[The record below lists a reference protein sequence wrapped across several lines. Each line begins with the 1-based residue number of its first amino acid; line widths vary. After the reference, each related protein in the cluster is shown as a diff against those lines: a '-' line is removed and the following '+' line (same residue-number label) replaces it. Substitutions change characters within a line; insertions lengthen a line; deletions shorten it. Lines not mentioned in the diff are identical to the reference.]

1 MNTLLN
7 TILAQI
13 TYTRGALIALFAGLF
28 ILTACG
34 GGGAVATDV
43 APDGGTSVDC
53 ETNIFDPAC
62 GVEKQAEQ
70 VEAIRACITAISTG
84 ESETCDTNI
93 PMVARNC
100 LNAPFETEGC
110 ATALPASVTIAS
122 VQATRTTD
130 CRADTVS
137 GAACTGAIVNVC
149 GTVSSTIDGVL
160 FTETLCG
167 DAYNARRST
176 LVNNCRTG
184 VAAGQDRA
192 TACASVVVNTDS
204 AANEKALDC
213 VLDAFAEGCDTNDDV
228 KTVVEKTDD
237 TIKSI
242 DDEKTDRVAFCRGAS
257 NFAQNPLCMNAITA
271 TCADDPF
278 TQTTGAS
285 PENFCNPA
293 SRTAFLTRC
302 TDALDNNDQGC
313 ATVNVSTGET
323 LVIVDTCVATPYAAG
338 CGDAV
343 FEGLKTARYNHC
355 IGDTPTESCMLVKDT
370 VLCVADGDRANPFHA
385 ICRTAGSYTQQQT
398 DYCTTRTELPEC
410 ATGLITTCADN
421 PFAAICLAVDFYTAD
436 RAGHIAD
443 CIADAVTNKAD
454 CDMVVS
460 GTTSVADCITD
471 PFDVANGCNASPD
484 FLATRTSRTSLCTPS
499 ATFFDNLCN
508 NYDGIDTARDGICET
523 EATSFHVGCLGRT
536 DGVALAMRKAFIQTC
551 LATPSD
557 DCNVPT
563 SSLSHTV
570 AQCIINPHR
579 EECKDDLDFA
589 EVKLSRTTLCTDT
602 ALYFNPLCNTFA
614 EIDATRLARCTEGAT
629 SFDMICDGKGYD
641 TDREAGQKAFALIC
655 RTAPTT
661 PGCEKPADGGLGAS
675 TATIADCSNGRDPYQ
690 PQCPIVVGFEDERA
704 ARDLECADITTL
716 GTGLCTFAKIRNLC
730 VKDPFG
736 TDGQGAD
743 CDPTDYMTARTN
755 RDTHCRVNGITPGDT
770 LCEGRKAYICD
781 GENTDSNPLATLCG
795 ADNSLGEQEF
805 CRTNSDTAG
814 ACESDAA
821 TACQANPFNDNFGA
835 YRFNCKDAL
844 YYSSRITACSGEISA
859 LPDGATASDCA
870 VAGVADVICAD
881 SGPQANPFAKI
892 CADLDATMN
901 IPSFN
906 QLMVQENFCGDT
918 RKAGDCTVV
927 YTRLCTGDNL
937 VQARVGAAG
946 FDCLNDPDPIVRG
959 LRNDHCTAPATSFT
973 DGCVDGTHG
982 VKDAVNNARISLAE
996 TCRTAQNA
1004 EGCDDHANAG
1014 DSGPT
1019 VADCSAN
1026 TVVGDPYQTGC
1037 VDNPLFTAE
1046 HTTRATFCSTGA
1058 NVINDRLC
1066 QSAREF
1072 EICIHFPYGNDK
1084 QGMACDVDTYMTARI
1099 NRETHCRNTGES
1111 TGLCI
1116 NIARALCDGVGE
1128 NDNPFAVDCNSFTED
1143 GNNVAAQN
1151 RWCAAN
1157 SGHFRCD
1164 NRHSGACSETPFD
1177 TSVTPR
1183 SGEPVNCLEDVDNGI
1198 EANTY
1203 TSQRQLFCATGRELD
1218 KDRCDTTEI
1227 APDVCGESKGG
1238 NANPFAAFCDA
1249 AENDGQDA
1257 TELLATRQLTLSHC
1271 KDTVNDNS
1279 GDAVC
1284 ERTSGVIADLDFACA
1299 NGATSITAQ
1308 CAYTQYADTQR
1319 AFCADAGSLNI
1330 FNAGCKTDG
1339 THGDVTTARKNECA
1353 KEGTS
1358 ILDAGNVFCP
1368 TIVEGI
1374 CRDDAFKQK
1383 ADTTY
1388 LCGTNVDNVNY
1399 VTAREMACTVRPAD
1413 GEPNETNCRTFLGR
1427 LCLNN
1432 EFGMAGSEDYNCAGD
1447 DTFDGARET
1456 RCGATG
1462 NGDGSLTTECM
1473 VTIKRICKGAASI
1486 TTAANGY
1493 DCFNSDIRDVE
1504 IARQAHCANPPQG
1517 GDTTGCET
1525 VIAGLC
1531 TGAASFSGSVDT
1543 GNATDF
1549 YDCAGN
1555 TDQLVINE
1563 RQAHCA
1569 IGDNDD
1575 MVAGCPAVLD
1585 ALCTNKLVQTT
1596 VPTGVQTG
1604 AGMNY
1609 NCSTSTVPAV
1619 KTARETHCRLA
1630 ASNTGGLCNGT
1641 IASLCSDNPFEKLDE
1656 GAFGSLCVDAGAS
1669 TAYATA
1675 RKEECRDNGT
1685 EGDGQTGGK
1694 CATPTLKGAICDG
1707 NDVGDSPYAAV
1718 CGAGTANLAG
1728 QTAFCRL
1735 SHLTPVLQ
1743 CGGTISTVC
1752 DVTDG
1757 NPFDTLCDT
1766 TYHGARATRCRQSEL
1781 KTGSVDLPMGADC
1794 ADTIAL
1800 ACAGGQN
1807 GVTPI
1812 TANPFDT
1819 LCNEFYD
1826 GAREMACRT
1835 GDTGSS
1841 KCEATITNYC
1851 EDGGVAITKNLFD
1864 TLCLEGNTYNVQ
1876 RDTFCTKDMIF
1887 NTKCDGD
1894 VHGATEDARRT
1905 KCLETG
1911 TAIGDTESV
1920 CPGFVATA
1928 CEDPFTKQENGTS
1941 KIDLCTGMKGN
1952 TGKTYEEI
1960 RTTACSGEASA
1971 WPSNAALCSTPELS
1985 GAICGNGLAAGEDG
1999 SVVGSNPFAYICSE
2013 ADGNYYF
2020 TGLIESQRNAC
2031 RASRIA
2037 DGSNCMTTIEGFCG
2051 MPNAPTDSNNLFD
2064 SLCNIGYDDARDNAC
2079 LEQRVTAGANNG
2091 NNDNCNKRQSVK
2103 DTCEAD
2109 PFTKAGCATVEGRA
2123 GFIIAY
2129 CTMGDAEDIFDDD
2142 CLEGEQNVAT
2152 YGEVAKARDDY
2163 CGTTTT
2169 VDDANC
2175 TGARQDKICGVTE
2188 NSNPFAV
2195 LCGSNKDNRITFCE
2209 LETQR
2214 GMGQCADDKDVLC
2227 GADPFGTALGLNDNI
2242 NCRTGDGDYSD
2253 TRERLA
2259 TACRD
2264 KQIPANGAKCTKA
2277 IDDCNDNPFSQTA
2290 FNGGACDALAFAGAF
2305 VPHCEK
2311 PENAWEDRCNAFV
2324 GQGGV
2329 MATRTMICTTAAT
2342 SFTKGCV
2349 DGTHGA
2355 MGAVDGA
2362 QEALALTCVD
2372 TPDADG
2378 CTDSVNDMGTT
2389 VAQCSANPFSTT
2401 LGCFDNGIF
2410 EKQRVARISLC
2421 TVAATSFNELCKNLD
2436 VAGTNETRLGDID
2449 IARTNFCKDIAEYGN
2464 TDCETEGRRADIC
2477 DGDETTDKPHAT
2489 VCGTNNGTNQKA
2501 FCRLDNNGNSDADG
2515 CEGTVAIICDVG
2527 NGNPFDTICGESSHG
2542 DRVTL
2547 CRDFVTNSVALPG
2560 ENTTCDSTV
2569 TVACEGNILSGGM
2582 IPANPFDLV
2591 LCGADSYDDER
2602 EAACR
2607 PDGTLPDGADCTNTI
2622 GKFCGVA
2629 GSVEVNKL
2637 FDPLCTEGDTYNGDR
2652 TTYCTMGD
2660 TIFDPKCNN
2669 FDTNGEV
2676 TTARK
2681 AECLKTGSSTYP
2693 NQTCESIIYGVCIT
2707 NVFEQKTQTTQG
2719 QTTDL
2724 CTGMNEASETYHSL
2738 RVTACEG
2745 EITNLPTGV
2754 TASACNDENLSGAI
2768 CGDADTIGSKP
2779 FAKICSDATGNYYYD
2794 VLTAAQ
2800 QNACRNDGNADGL
2813 GCATTIML
2821 TCEGGMRGGKD
2832 VPANPFDLAL
2842 CNDSYDTTREALCRP
2857 NGMDKD
2863 NPGCVATIAKFCVSP
2878 VNTDDLFDPL
2888 CRDDAGVYE
2897 TARQDHCLSLAL
2909 GAEPDNCGAEGDE
2922 NTVLGKFCKT
2932 GQNARHCPL
2941 REVEIAAFVDTPDW
2955 ETGAKQNSDV
2965 TNLES
2970 TLEVLTILDLVGTDD
2985 ASDTN
2990 YVKAD
2995 ANGVKIDGGVDVSGD
3010 KATTGT
3016 LMLSEAGTTDAQG
3029 SGVAFARI
3037 EFPTDTSATKLKYYA
3052 GILADTDLGGRLV
3065 EPSATGAMRWDA
3077 VISIVIGDGAVKK
3090 IIDTGLYVNF
3100 ADKSFKS
3107 DSTLAAIDFNTG
3119 GSPAQNFY
3127 IDGKFTTEGIIY
3139 GTTKLGTDAST
3150 IVSDGTLTGLI
3161 GSKGA
3166 VAVFVSDGL
3175 DNTGGEY
3182 AGGLVADNPDPNFDI
3197 DCSLAGG
3204 NAFNTSLCLVATRA
3218 ALCRDRA
3225 TNSITDANCQTAEIR
3240 GVICVA
3246 QGDFANLAD
3255 SICDEDVGNG
3265 VDYQAARELAFCT
3278 VNGIQDNPFDVLCG
3292 ENYEDQRQISC
3303 NGQPVDAPSGGRI
3316 IRPKCEETISKL
3328 CLAEPF
3334 NRAAGASAMKFD
3346 CLAATSDI
3354 YVEAREMEIGLCVN
3368 GTQTDKQRPIC
3379 MDSEV
3384 EKITTPCGMDPLA
3397 PECTLYEEQYMT
3409 QRATRLSDCR
3419 GDATMRGATLCTN
3432 AIPTICT
3439 SGDTPF
3445 SDLCDN
3451 HLDVRKTAV
3460 GTCLEDSL
3468 PLPAVCNTLVAVGK
3482 TVLDC
3487 IATPFATECS
3497 ADFAPANCEDGS
3509 LTAECQNPFYA
3520 ASERICEDAETSFT
3534 AGCLDYSNGFVRQ
3547 PTDSASQ
3554 TAAARIT
3561 LIDRCTDGSMD
3572 NNTGCDTII
3581 ANGVT
3586 LMNCI
3591 DNPFL
3596 TECRSLMTL
3605 AECADTTQMIT
3616 DRDCSGAAI
3625 AFALSQSR
3633 EAVIKRTTFV
3643 GMCVLNEDKD
3653 SVCATIIAGDKTIT
3667 DCISTPFDADCSAG
3681 DVATAFN
3688 NYRAPTCLD
3697 PATSFRAAC
3706 NEETY
3711 EGTDN
3716 ARAEQALGCAI
3727 DPTGAG
3733 CSSNDFVSGSL
3744 TVNMCNADP
3753 FATGCENPAFINAR
3767 LQACKGANP
3776 NDACDIEHA
3785 TARTNYVAGEVAG
3798 LRDNS
3803 GAVGGNIVKHTS
3815 TLNEAF
3821 YPNQKT
3827 VIIDQAAS
3835 GFALVYIPEVRN
3847 GDIITSQSRY
3857 YAGLLSGTDVG
3868 APPHSSFARA
3878 EWVGKLTLINKGTL
3892 EMADFKLDV
3901 DFHARAIGALDRI
3914 YSVDYVVTTL
3924 GNFYING
3931 KFTTKGIIYGTTSLI
3946 DEMEAKSSRG
3956 TLTGVIGEN
3965 GAVGAFISS
3974 GAGLDVNTLGEY
3986 AGGFVAAPEFNCST
4000 NPLDIRCDSTDDR
4013 IAGLQEDACS
4023 FSYSKDVRACNPV
4036 FERVCI
4042 DPENTAKLFLITRD
4056 KSTSANV
4063 NCGGSPITLALRK
4076 TACLMNGEAFDCL
4089 GTIDK
4094 VCNDNVF
4101 DALCDGDGRFTRT
4114 RSFTCFNISGSLFT
4128 SNNGDIKNATNC
4140 ETLITR
4146 DCEKDPF
4153 KGICYTPGT
4162 TLNRYNPARV
4172 AKCADHNFAANNL
4185 ICGNKNGLG
4194 RIVPDNTFDGKSR
4207 NIIADYC
4214 VGISGNP
4221 AIEDEYEV
4229 CNDKTADYLAWRDAG
4244 TTTNDGGTSG
4254 DTTDDFEVGIVT
4266 GYRSA
4271 SANDVGL
4278 IAGDADGLN
4287 LGDGATSVHNPE
4299 TLTLELATNGVAIA
4313 SATVGGK
4320 LQSYGGLL
4328 SGANVGAPVQ
4338 QGDATADWS
4347 AQIALLWQD
4356 GASPT
4361 QTTLLRNT
4369 KFSIGLNFSAQDIAF
4384 SRTNDIQLVNTAG
4397 VDSGTITLGITGTT
4411 GQKMLG
4417 GTVTLN
4423 IDSETHV
4430 GNFRGLIGND
4440 GLLGAFASST
4450 RTGDNAFAGGL
4461 VAEDSGDCTPD
4472 GSGNP
4477 FKTSAGCTDAEKRD
4491 EVTRCYNDGGALGD
4505 CTEISRCFENSGSE
4519 LFGVRSF
4526 IPNGGQGTPCTN
4538 PVLDG
4543 ARAIYCLD
4551 DNTSDA
4557 NCTNLLAGMPVPRTG
4572 GGHYSACIG
4581 RPFTG
4586 TIGECLNALGPV
4598 AFAQSRLDIAVGCM
4612 TDGKVTTEATGTCQ
4626 RFITSVG
4633 SNCAN
4638 NPFDSSCADIFTEQV
4653 RSSGFAELAQA
4664 SRLTHCTDTGN
4675 EASGLCTGAL
4685 TYCAPVLPDSPNPI
4699 CGTLVT
4705 DYCLGATGRMVTGRD
4720 DACTAVLAETCDE
4733 NPFDSRPRC
4742 EADYEQARLEF
4753 CKGDGT
4759 LTNTPTGVDYVGI
4772 TLADCKTVGAKTGQ
4786 DLAICGNGT
4795 SGSVGANTNP
4805 FALVC
4810 QNSDY
4815 NDYHGMLD
4823 NAKVA
4828 YCGSR
4833 TALFLNTSD
4842 ECEPLVMEAC
4852 GTGGFNYSAN
4862 AFNNAFNP
4870 LCRQETYDDARLAAC
4885 DANPNAGDVQG
4896 SYYAGGCTTFR
4907 LTECPENADG
4917 LIGCAQNK
4925 NSTPIGVWT
4934 DNDGNALG
4942 KDGVTALEIVPEGGI
4957 RYTRTDKN
4965 TGAFAQAG
4973 PTGLDLSGLESV
4985 ITRDEH
4991 GNIIPNDSTIQAITK
5006 GKIIKFDESDEA
5018 RGGVDFAILL
5028 DVNGHT
5034 RYFTG
5039 LLRDT
5044 NVGGPLVNQDAN
5056 GDWTGKTR
5064 LAISRNQAF
5073 NEITGFTLK
5082 VTFTGG
5088 GGTITTHTSTDDDA
5102 IDGDISVT
5110 SINTTTLPNRWLR
5123 INGKFNAEGV
5133 LYGTTDLYS
5142 TAVTNVTATYTK
5154 SRVEGTLTGLI
5165 GKTGAIGSFFATGG
5179 RGIIGQYLGGFVAT
5193 PTSAIATKI
5202 AESTTDCSFNGAKG
5216 MFDSDLLTTL
5226 FHADCDYATL
5236 PRAQLCSSRNSGF
5249 DNRILNICREDKI
5262 RKLVCIGTGLYA
5274 NPFSSLI
5281 CGGYANLEASKL
5293 TFANQCDAGTATGNC
5308 SNPILMNCLDNPYSG
5323 ACNVDDAYT
5332 DIRTNLE
5339 SFCGMAGSGDD
5350 IGCMDAVRACT
5361 AANQKNCGN
5370 IVQTYCFAEAGR
5382 LVSGAGNEKL
5392 CTNHIN
5398 SVCSNVNPF
5407 SDRCT
5412 DSVADVYDTTR
5423 RDFCSSQ
5430 SLDELTT
5437 LGADLTTDCRPHAVA
5452 ICGFYI
5458 PYQALAG
5465 PKLSNGR
5472 GGFTATGADIQEG
5485 RVYGTNPYADICT
5498 NSDANPDDVD
5508 RDIGE
5513 SNNLYDRA
5521 RKGAATHA
5529 KQVLAYY
5536 VREFCPVIPSNNER
5550 IDSCP
5555 KIDVAG
5561 ADGYEAWQVAVG
5573 ERLVATG
5580 EELISAGDAAS
5591 TTEAT
5596 NFIAGY
5602 GGGLY
5607 LGVGNRNVRNSKTF
5621 RLNAGANGFAYA
5633 ATGTGTDTQLFTGLL
5648 SGTTNL
5654 GAPLG
5659 AGIVGAKW
5667 RSTLSFL
5674 TLQNGVIT
5682 AIEKE
5687 GFSLTFTFAGGNGT
5701 IAGTENVGDGMVFQ
5715 VAGTFTGTDN
5725 LLSGTVTFGA
5735 TESGTLDSDAFAAGG
5750 LRTTGI
5756 LSGVIGADGAIGVFK
5771 SDTGGGFGDFVG
5783 GFIAAPATDATDTVW
5798 ALSFG
5803 EGEGNYRTD
5812 SSAIGVKLHSS
5823 GVNLANTNIIADGAR
5838 SFIRLN
5844 AGNEI
5849 FVNNGEFTLFNPG
5862 TGQYDFGSES
5872 ALNALAHGRD
5882 ANGDGL
5888 AVESDK
5894 TIRLSLA
5901 FFNNS
5906 GLETPDNGASGVSFG
5921 DFKRAGVGNVWLAGL
5936 WPTTNMGLPL
5946 KADPTTAIWQGKIS
5960 ALFAGV
5966 YTGERDAR
5974 FVIDYTGPGGTIKTI
5989 TKTQEEKDAGDII
6002 EGIFLHRTGTNYHYL
6017 NIDAKF
6023 DQFGAVSG
6031 TTGIEVIQIIRG
6043 RDDRDVDDPGAT
6055 GRVSG
6060 LIGEKGLI
6068 GAFVS
6073 TASVPKTAPDS
6084 GPTNPGLTYLGGFYA
6099 LNPDAPRSEEA
6110 GAPTSFGTWE
6120 NSILIGGSSYDE
6132 DQAIAF
6138 PGLAGLTVNN
6148 FGGGAEVGTAGFARL
6163 GISDY
6168 IAADE
6173 TDNSQA
6179 LSFSF
6184 DENSGVGFGRV
6195 GTEYYS
6201 GLLAGADVGLSLTK
6215 NQEITTAA
6223 TWSGKIALYGFGTGP
6238 KNATFR
6244 PSEEEMDF
6252 DLDVTFNGTTG
6263 TIAASSVMFEGVKYQ
6278 FSGPQ
6283 TLQYTLTINGTFNA
6297 AGVIKGTTSFDTNR
6311 AGSVASAGVVTG
6323 LIGTRGAIGSFI
6335 STKVSGMPSR
6345 DIYAG
6350 IYAGG
6355 FVVQNPNYE
6364 LTPEIPVLE
6373 SGDLGAEVNFATWTG
6388 SFAGGKP
6395 NSDHGPLQATG
6406 GVLARDG
6413 DGELGPYFIRGG
6425 TGGITTLQGG
6435 TNLQLSVRKKDGTF
6449 DTSTT
6454 DGLSYGRGY
6463 EADSFAGLWS
6473 GVNVGKAFAS
6483 PPTAVVWEGKI
6494 GFLISTTAN
6503 VAVPKFYLN
6512 VTFEGSGGTVRSSNE
6527 KGDAAAD
6534 VVFDGNRTVRFS
6546 GDFTAAGVMTGTVT
6560 TSANFGRG
6568 GDGVFTGIIGEKG
6581 ALGVFKS
6588 DRTDLYRYVGGFTAT
6603 NPDYL
6608 KVGVSNDY
6616 NLWRVSFNSRGV
6628 NRQVTHPI
6636 ITDTKLANPLHP
6648 RGVNV
6653 NQFQTGTTHFVQGEL
6668 NGLNLTGSNVVTGS
6682 SFTPTLLKLADGV
6695 SGFALWQDDIN
6706 VAGAAT
6712 SNIQGYVGLLNG
6724 TDVGAD
6730 PLVTGLTTYTGKII
6744 AYVGD
6749 RLSDET
6755 DFTLNIDYGRNE
6767 IDAVVELLETRF
6779 QFDGRFNVLGVIS
6792 GDVLI
6797 GADGVPG
6804 SFNGL
6809 LGTESAIGV
6818 FKNTVGSTVGNT
6830 SKTFIGGFVVSDK
6843 FANSPDWAKSFASGG
6858 ANAGQALLEEN
6869 GHLRSTVAG
6878 AGTHFI
6884 RATASNIRGASS
6896 GSVNLLHLHL
6906 AGSNSDGGV
6915 AFVQELSN
6923 GHQVGYAGLLSTTN
6937 VGLPLELPTG
6947 DEEISA
6953 TWNGA
6958 IQAYVGETLAK
6969 STFNLMVN
6977 FMDRDVDGAVTLGG
6991 KKFTFDGDFTDKGIM
7006 SGVVSVA
7013 DVSDQGSF
7021 NGLIGVRGAAG
7032 VFKNNDTN
7040 SQGQFVG
7047 GFVVTPVLATDARV
7061 IFDAW
7066 APTVTGLQAEGY
7078 ANTRRENRISYFI
7091 RGSASGIAGTTE
7103 SDILTLQSDLAS
7115 GGVAFGKRE
7124 DPNFVH
7130 NSYFTGLLK
7139 GTNVG
7144 RHIENENLNGVWK
7157 GTIRTYIDQNLQGA
7171 ATFNLNVDFGGT
7183 RTGGAA
7189 DSVGTLIGAI
7199 TGFQFNGDFN
7209 RAGVISG
7216 GVVYTP
7222 SDSGRTATNGT
7233 FNGLIG
7239 TLGAVGAFKD
7249 DGRGSSTFA
7258 GGFVANPPTEETQ

>member
-1 MNTLLN
+1 MH
-7 TILAQI
+7 
-13 TYTRGALIALFAGLF
+13 
-28 ILTACG
+28 
-34 GGGAVATDV
+34 V
-43 APDGGTSVDC
+43 
-53 ETNIFDPAC
+53 
-62 GVEKQAEQ
+62 
-70 VEAIRACITAISTG
+70 RAY
-84 ESETCDTNI
+84 E
-93 PMVARNC
+93 
-100 LNAPFETEGC
+100 
-110 ATALPASVTIAS
+110 
-122 VQATRTTD
+122 
-130 CRADTVS
+130 
-137 GAACTGAIVNVC
+137 
-149 GTVSSTIDGVL
+149 
-160 FTETLCG
+160 
-167 DAYNARRST
+167 
-176 LVNNCRTG
+176 
-184 VAAGQDRA
+184 A
-192 TACASVVVNTDS
+192 TAC
-204 AANEKALDC
+204 E
-213 VLDAFAEGCDTNDDV
+213 
-228 KTVVEKTDD
+228 
-237 TIKSI
+237 
-242 DDEKTDRVAFCRGAS
+242 
-257 NFAQNPLCMNAITA
+257 
-271 TCADDPF
+271 
-278 TQTTGAS
+278 
-285 PENFCNPA
+285 
-293 SRTAFLTRC
+293 
-302 TDALDNNDQGC
+302 
-313 ATVNVSTGET
+313 
-323 LVIVDTCVATPYAAG
+323 
-338 CGDAV
+338 
-343 FEGLKTARYNHC
+343 
-355 IGDTPTESCMLVKDT
+355 
-370 VLCVADGDRANPFHA
+370 
-385 ICRTAGSYTQQQT
+385 
-398 DYCTTRTELPEC
+398 
-410 ATGLITTCADN
+410 
-421 PFAAICLAVDFYTAD
+421 
-436 RAGHIAD
+436 
-443 CIADAVTNKAD
+443 
-454 CDMVVS
+454 
-460 GTTSVADCITD
+460 
-471 PFDVANGCNASPD
+471 
-484 FLATRTSRTSLCTPS
+484 
-499 ATFFDNLCN
+499 
-508 NYDGIDTARDGICET
+508 
-523 EATSFHVGCLGRT
+523 
-536 DGVALAMRKAFIQTC
+536 
-551 LATPSD
+551 
-557 DCNVPT
+557 
-563 SSLSHTV
+563 
-570 AQCIINPHR
+570 
-579 EECKDDLDFA
+579 
-589 EVKLSRTTLCTDT
+589 
-602 ALYFNPLCNTFA
+602 
-614 EIDATRLARCTEGAT
+614 
-629 SFDMICDGKGYD
+629 
-641 TDREAGQKAFALIC
+641 
-655 RTAPTT
+655 
-661 PGCEKPADGGLGAS
+661 
-675 TATIADCSNGRDPYQ
+675 
-690 PQCPIVVGFEDERA
+690 
-704 ARDLECADITTL
+704 
-716 GTGLCTFAKIRNLC
+716 
-730 VKDPFG
+730 
-736 TDGQGAD
+736 
-743 CDPTDYMTARTN
+743 
-755 RDTHCRVNGITPGDT
+755 
-770 LCEGRKAYICD
+770 
-781 GENTDSNPLATLCG
+781 
-795 ADNSLGEQEF
+795 
-805 CRTNSDTAG
+805 
-814 ACESDAA
+814 
-821 TACQANPFNDNFGA
+821 ANPFNNSFGA
-835 YRFNCKDAL
+835 YRFDCTISD
-844 YYSSRITACSGEISA
+844 YYSSRITACSGEISD
-859 LPDGATASDCA
+859 LPNGATASDCA

-881 SGPQANPFAKI
+881 SGDDANPFAKI
-892 CADLDATMN
+892 CADTDATTN

-906 QLMVQENFCGDT
+906 QLTVQENFCGDT
-918 RKAGDCTVV
+918 RKTGDCTVV
-927 YTRLCTGDNL
+927 YTRLCMGDNL
-937 VQARVGAAG
+937 VKDSVGAG
-946 FDCLNDPDPIVRG
+946 RFDCLNDSNTAVMIA
-959 LRNDHCTAPATSFT
+959 RNNHCTTPETSFT

-1037 VDNPLFTAE
+1037 VDNPLFIAE

-1084 QGMACDVDTYMTARI
+1084 LGMACDPVTYADARI

-1116 NIARALCDGVGE
+1116 NIARALCDGVGA
-1128 NDNPFAVDCNSFTED
+1128 NDNPFAVECNSFTED
-1143 GNNVAAQN
+1143 GNNVVAQN
-1151 RWCAAN
+1151 LWC
-1157 SGHFRCD
+1157 GVYDDPRCA
-1164 NRHSGACSETPFD
+1164 NRHAGACFETPFS
-1177 TSVTPR
+1177 TAVTPR
-1183 SGEPVNCLEDVDNGI
+1183 SGDPVNCLEDAANGVT
-1198 EANTY
+1198 ADTY
-1203 TSQRQLFCATGRELD
+1203 ASQRQLFCATGRELD
-1218 KDRCDTTEI
+1218 KDRCDTPNI
-1227 APDVCGESKGG
+1227 AEAVCAESKGG
-1238 NANPFAAFCDA
+1238 NANPFAVFCDA

-1271 KDTVNDNS
+1271 KHPVDDNS

-1330 FNAGCKTDG
+1330 FNADCKDG
-1339 THGDVTTARKNECA
+1339 THGDVTLARETECRRTTTA
-1353 KEGTS
+1353 TP
-1358 ILDAGNVFCP
+1358 NVIDRATACP
-1368 TIVEGI
+1368 TIITGLCTANEFVQNF
-1374 CRDDAFKQK
+1374 DD
-1383 ADTTY
+1383 DGY
-1388 LCGTNVDNVNY
+1388 LCGDEDLQGTNYADVREVACGVSGTGEGVLTEQCKATLADICVGAKLIETGVGAGGYDCSTSTDTAVMNERQGYCANNAGLPGCADTLTTLCAGDKSIGIDVATGVPSNEY
-1399 VTAREMACTVRPAD
+1399 NCFTSTIIAVKTAREVFCAKDV
-1413 GEPNETNCRTFLGR
+1413 
-1427 LCLNN
+1427 
-1432 EFGMAGSEDYNCAGD
+1432 AGTAG
-1447 DTFDGARET
+1447 
-1456 RCGATG
+1456 C
-1462 NGDGSLTTECM
+1462 N
-1473 VTIKRICKGAASI
+1473 
-1486 TTAANGY
+1486 
-1493 DCFNSDIRDVE
+1493 
-1504 IARQAHCANPPQG
+1504 
-1517 GDTTGCET
+1517 T

-1531 TGAASFSGSVDT
+1531 TGDKSLSGTVDR
-1543 GNATDF
+1543 GDGTD
-1549 YDCAGN
+1549 YNCAGN

-1585 ALCTNKLVQTT
+1585 ALCTNKLVQIE

-1619 KTARETHCRLA
+1619 KMARETHCRLA

-1641 IASLCSDNPFEKLDE
+1641 IASLCGLNPFEKLDE

-1707 NDVGDSPYAAV
+1707 NDVGDSPYADV
-1718 CGAGTANLAG
+1718 CGADDTNLAG

-1766 TYHGARATRCRQSEL
+1766 TYHGARATRCRQSILE
-1781 KTGSVDLPMGADC
+1781 TSPVALPVGADC
-1794 ADTIAL
+1794 AATIAL
-1800 ACAGGQN
+1800 ECAGGDN
-1807 GVTPI
+1807 GGAMI
-1812 TANPFDT
+1812 TADPFDT
-1819 LCNEFYD
+1819 FCNDTYD
-1826 GAREMACRT
+1826 NDREAACRT

-1841 KCEATITNYC
+1841 KCEATIMNFC
-1851 EDGGVAITKNLFD
+1851 EDGGVAVTAHLFD

-1876 RDTFCTKDMIF
+1876 RDTFCTVDMIF
-1887 NTKCDGD
+1887 DDRCNGD

-1928 CEDPFTKQENGTS
+1928 CEDAFTKQENGTS
-1941 KIDLCTGMKGN
+1941 DIDLCTGMKGN
-1952 TGKTYEEI
+1952 TGQTYEEI
-1960 RTTACSGEASA
+1960 RTMACSGEASA

-1985 GAICGNGLAAGEDG
+1985 GRICGNGVAAGGEEV
-1999 SVVGSNPFAYICSE
+1999 SVVGTNPFAEICGD
-2013 ADGNYYF
+2013 AAGNIYF

-2031 RASRIA
+2031 RMNSDA
-2037 DGSNCMTTIEGFCG
+2037 DGSGCTTTIEGFCG
-2051 MPNAPTDSNNLFD
+2051 MPNAPTTTNNLFD
-2064 SLCNIGYDDARDNAC
+2064 TLCNTGYDDARDNAC

-2378 CTDSVNDMGTT
+2378 CTNPVNGVSGTT
-2389 VAQCSANPFSTT
+2389 VADCSANPFSTT

-2421 TVAATSFNELCKNLD
+2421 TVAATSFNELCKKLD
-2436 VAGTNETRLGDID
+2436 VAGTNETRLGDIA
-2449 IARTNFCKDIAEYGN
+2449 IARTNFCKDIAEYQN
-2464 TDCETEGRRADIC
+2464 QDCEIEGRRADIC
-2477 DGDETTDKPHAT
+2477 AGDETTDKPHAT
-2489 VCGTNNGTNQKA
+2489 VCGPNNGTNQKA

-2515 CEGTVAIICDVG
+2515 CEGTVAIICHVG

-2707 NVFEQKTQTTQG
+2707 NVFEQTTEG

-2724 CTGMNEASETYHSL
+2724 CTGMNEARQTYHSL

-2745 EITNLPTGV
+2745 EITNLPVGV
-2754 TASACNDENLSGAI
+2754 SASACNDENLSGAI

-2779 FAKICSDATGNYYYD
+2779 FAKICSDAAGNYYYD

-2813 GCATTIML
+2813 GCATTITL
-2821 TCEGGMRGGKD
+2821 TCDGGMRGGKD

-2842 CNDSYDTTREALCRP
+2842 CNDSYDITREALCRP

-2897 TARQDHCLSLAL
+2897 KARQNHCLSLDL
-2909 GAEPDNCGAEGDE
+2909 GGEPTNCGAEGDE

-2932 GQNARHCPL
+2932 GQNALHCPL
-2941 REVEIAAFVDTPDW
+2941 REAARALFVDTDDW

-2965 TNLES
+2965 TDLDS
-2970 TLEVLTILDLVGTDD
+2970 ALEVLTILDLVGTDD

-3010 KATTGT
+3010 KATTDT

-3065 EPSATGAMRWDA
+3065 DPLTAGAIKWDA

-3100 ADKSFKS
+3100 VAKSFKS
-3107 DSTLAAIDFNTG
+3107 NNALAAIDFNTG
-3119 GSPAQNFY
+3119 GSPAENFY
-3127 IDGKFTTEGIIY
+3127 INGKFTAEGIIY
-3139 GTTKLGTDAST
+3139 GTTKLGTDESN

-3161 GSKGA
+3161 GNKGA
-3166 VAVFVSDGL
+3166 VAVFVSDGV
-3175 DNTGGEY
+3175 DNSGGEY

-3204 NAFNTSLCLVATRA
+3204 NAFNPSLCLVATRA

-3303 NGQPVDAPSGGRI
+3303 NGQPVDAPFGGRI

-3368 GTQTDKQRPIC
+3368 GTVPEKARPIC
-3379 MDSEV
+3379 MNGEV
-3384 EKITTPCGMDPLA
+3384 TKITIPCGLDPLA
-3397 PECTLYEEQYMT
+3397 PECTLYEEQYMM

-3487 IATPFATECS
+3487 IATPFAAECS
-3497 ADFAPANCEDGS
+3497 ADFAPENCEDGS

-3520 ASERICEDAETSFT
+3520 AGQRICEDAETSFT

-3581 ANGVT
+3581 ANGIT

-3596 TECRSLMTL
+3596 TECRSTTTL
-3605 AECADTTQMIT
+3605 AECADTEQVIT

-3643 GMCVLNEDKD
+3643 GKCVLNEDKD

-3688 NYRAPTCLD
+3688 NYRAPTCLA
-3697 PATSFRAAC
+3697 PATSFNAAC
-3706 NEETY
+3706 NEETF

-3727 DPTGAG
+3727 DPSGAG
-3733 CSSNDFVSGSL
+3733 CSSDNFVSGSL

-3785 TARTNYVAGEVAG
+3785 TARTNYVAGEAAG

-3815 TLNEAF
+3815 NLNDVGYVADNNGA
-3821 YPNQKT
+3821 YP
-3827 VIIDQAAS
+3827 DQSVS

-3986 AGGFVAAPEFNCST
+3986 AGGFVAAPELNCST

-4063 NCGGSPITLALRK
+4063 NCGGSPITLALRR
-4076 TACLMNGEAFDCL
+4076 TACLVNGEAFDCL

-4094 VCNDNVF
+4094 VCNGNVF

-4221 AIEDEYEV
+4221 AIEDEYEL
-4229 CNDKTADYLAWRDAG
+4229 CNDKPADYLAWRDAG

-4266 GYRSA
+4266 GYRAA
-4271 SANDVGL
+4271 SANDAGL

-4313 SATVGGK
+4313 SATVDGK
-4320 LQSYGGLL
+4320 LRSYGGLL

-4338 QGDATADWS
+4338 MGDATADWS

-4356 GASPT
+4356 GDNPT

-4491 EVTRCYNDGGALGD
+4491 EVTRCYNERGDLGD

-4653 RSSGFAELAQA
+4653 RSSGFAELAQT

-4705 DYCLGATGRMVTGRD
+4705 DYCLGATGRMVTDRAG
-4720 DACTAVLAETCDE
+4720 ACTAVLAETCDE

-4742 EADYEQARLEF
+4742 VDEQQYKNARLEF

-4823 NAKVA
+4823 NAKEA

-4833 TALFLNTSD
+4833 TAEFLNDSD
-4842 ECEPLVMEAC
+4842 ECAPLVTAAC
-4852 GTGGFNYSAN
+4852 GTGGFNYSDK
-4862 AFNNAFNP
+4862 AFGAAFNP

-4925 NSTPIGVWT
+4925 NSTPIGVWN
-4934 DNDGNALG
+4934 NDGNALG
-4942 KDGVTALEIVPEGGI
+4942 KDGVTALTIVPEGGI

-4985 ITRDEH
+4985 ITRDQY

-5006 GKIIKFDESDEA
+5006 GKIIKFDEGDEA

-5088 GGTITTHTSTDDDA
+5088 GGTITTHTVADDDA

-5193 PTSAIATKI
+5193 PTSELALAL
-5202 AESTTDCSFNGAKG
+5202 AGSTTDCSFNGAKG

-5281 CGGYANLEASKL
+5281 CGGYANLEASKF

-5323 ACNVDDAYT
+5323 ACNVDDAYA

-5339 SFCGMAGSGDD
+5339 SFCGTAGNGGD
-5350 IGCMDAVRACT
+5350 IGCMDAVRACS

-5382 LVSGAGNEKL
+5382 VVSGAGNEKL

-5407 SDRCT
+5407 NDRCT

-5430 SLDELTT
+5430 SIDELTT
-5437 LGADLTTDCRPHAVA
+5437 LGADLTADCRPHAVA

-5555 KIDVAG
+5555 KIDIAG

-5607 LGVGNRNVRNSKTF
+5607 LGVGNGNVRNSKTF

-5659 AGIVGAKW
+5659 VGIVGAKW

-5674 TLQNGVIT
+5674 TNQNGVIT

-5844 AGNEI
+5844 ASNEI

-5921 DFKRAGVGNVWLAGL
+5921 DFKRAADGNVWLAGL

-5946 KADPTTAIWQGKIS
+5946 KADPTTVIWQGKIS

-5989 TKTQEEKDAGDII
+5989 TKTQEEKEAGDII

-6148 FGGGAEVGTAGFARL
+6148 FGGGAPAGEARFARL
-6163 GISDY
+6163 GTGFYISEEQRLFDAY
-6168 IAADE
+6168 P
-6173 TDNSQA
+6173 TDGERMNNPIMSQA
-6179 LSFSF
+6179 LLAGFA
-6184 DENSGVGFGRV
+6184 DENVENNGVGFGRV

-6297 AGVIKGTTSFDTNR
+6297 AGVIKGTTSFDTDR
-6311 AGSVASAGVVTG
+6311 SGSVASAGVVTG

-6355 FVVQNPNYE
+6355 FVVQNPDYTV
-6364 LTPEIPVLE
+6364 TPEIPVAAA
-6373 SGDLGAEVNFATWTG
+6373 GDLGDDVELTSWVTDSGAGATAAFDGNRDGYGDPYFSKAADTHFIAGTADGIHNWSTLTKVAANKLETLKLDDAKKE
-6388 SFAGGKP
+6388 SAGGVVFA
-6395 NSDHGPLQATG
+6395 S
-6406 GVLARDG
+6406 
-6413 DGELGPYFIRGG
+6413 YSRG
-6425 TGGITTLQGG
+6425 
-6435 TNLQLSVRKKDGTF
+6435 RPHH
-6449 DTSTT
+6449 
-6454 DGLSYGRGY
+6454 
-6463 EADSFAGLWS
+6463 FAGLLS
-6473 GVNVGKAFAS
+6473 TANVGKALLS
-6483 PPTAVVWEGKI
+6483 PPAAAVWKGSMGIIINTAVPI
-6494 GFLISTTAN
+6494 ISDT
-6503 VAVPKFYLN
+6503 FHLN
-6512 VTFEGSGGTVRSSNE
+6512 VTFEGTKGKVQSLNASGQAGNLSLSSGTHINFTGSFTSAGVMR
-6527 KGDAAAD
+6527 GD
-6534 VVFDGNRTVRFS
+6534 VTLFHLNLNRE
-6546 GDFTAAGVMTGTVT
+6546 GDFTGL
-6560 TSANFGRG
+6560 
-6568 GDGVFTGIIGEKG
+6568 IGEKG
-6581 ALGVFKS
+6581 ALGAFIS
-6588 DRTDLYRYVGGFTAT
+6588 DDATGSGSFSGGFTAQ
-6603 NPDYL
+6603 NPNFIGGD
-6608 KVGVSNDY
+6608 GVTADY

-6653 NQFQTGTTHFVQGEL
+6653 NQFVNGTTHFVQGEL
-6668 NGLNLTGSNVVTGS
+6668 NGLNLTGSSVVTEN
-6682 SFTPTLLKLADGV
+6682 FTPTLLKLADGV

-6749 RLSDET
+6749 RLSPET

-6843 FANSPDWAKSFASGG
+6843 FANSPDWAKSFGKDG

-6869 GHLRSTVAG
+6869 GHLRNTVAG

-6915 AFVQELSN
+6915 AFVQEVSN

-6977 FMDRDVDGAVTLGG
+6977 FMDRDVDGTVTLGG
-6991 KKFTFDGDFTDKGIM
+6991 KKFIFDGDFTDKGIM
-7006 SGVVSVA
+7006 FGAVSVA

-7032 VFKNNDTN
+7032 VFKNNDSN

-7047 GFVVTPVLATDARV
+7047 GFVVTPVLATDDRV
-7061 IFDAW
+7061 VFDAW
-7066 APTVTGLQAEGY
+7066 APTVTGLLAQGDGS
-7078 ANTRRENRISYFI
+7078 TRRGTPNNTFFI
-7091 RGSASGIAGTTE
+7091 RGSTTGIAGTI
-7103 SDILTLQSDLAS
+7103 DNANTLRLDSILAS
-7115 GGVAFGKRE
+7115 GGVAFGDNNDE
-7124 DPNFVH
+7124 FYHDT
-7130 NSYFTGLLK
+7130 YYAGLLK
-7139 GTNVG
+7139 GTDVG
-7144 RHIENENLNGVWK
+7144 RRIENGNLNGVWK
-7157 GTIRTYIDQNLQGA
+7157 GTIHTYIDKNLQGA

-7183 RTGGAA
+7183 RTNGAD
-7189 DSVGTLIGAI
+7189 DSVGTLSGSAI
-7199 TGFQFNGDFN
+7199 RFEFNGDFN

-7222 SDSGRTATNGT
+7222 SENNRTPTNGT

-7239 TLGAVGAFKD
+7239 TLGAVGVFKD
-7249 DGRGSSTFA
+7249 DGRGSSYFV